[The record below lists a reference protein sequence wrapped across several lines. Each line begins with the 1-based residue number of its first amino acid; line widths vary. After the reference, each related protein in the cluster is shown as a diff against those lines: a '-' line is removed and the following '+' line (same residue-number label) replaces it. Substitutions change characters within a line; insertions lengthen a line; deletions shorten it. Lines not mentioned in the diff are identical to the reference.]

1 MLSLNAI
8 SANAIS
14 ATGRVFDVTIN
25 EVAITTASAQT
36 AVVIIPVTVTETA
49 VTTSSTQTVVLTAG
63 ATRTET
69 AVTSS
74 AETVVLTAGATRTET
89 AVTTSST
96 QFSGVITSSTATET
110 AVTTTSEIA
119 NKVVDIIYVE
129 QSVTTS
135 STQTVVLTAGATRTE
150 TAVTSSAETVVLTA
164 GASRT
169 ETAVTSS
176 AESSVSSA
184 ENIVAETNIINDNQ
198 LATVTFVVSFVDSI
212 IVAASTESSTN
223 IIVSNIAD
231 SLVSSDVAYAEV
243 TSFQGITSCSTTV
256 SALLDIDGNTEG
268 SPAGIAALGF
278 TPLSSLVLAQHIESE
293 PTATYTITADFDP
306 LLETEITS
314 VFFNDNPANVLTYSI
329 IGADLFIT
337 ANTPADVYTQA
348 STFMVNRKVVPQFN
362 ESINYNV
369 RFNTLVKRDNDGRNF
384 YSNKFYA
391 EQNSICFLQDDG
403 TGLID
408 LYEEITPGT
417 TKKLKTVGRL
427 DYTTGFVEVRNLMIT
442 SLYDLELFFFVE
454 SLDSIIPTKDYFTEQ
469 NNLLVQSKTIT
480 FPTGEQVEI
489 SQYEKQTDIVDL
501 EIYVTARSYA
511 LASPLTTVETRT
523 ATYVL
528 RIVPDYNLGKTAIKQ
543 LLLEQEA

>member
-1 MLSLNAI
+1 L
-8 SANAIS
+8 
-14 ATGRVFDVTIN
+14 AT
-25 EVAITTASAQT
+25 
-36 AVVIIPVTVTETA
+36 
-49 VTTSSTQTVVLTAG
+49 
-63 ATRTET
+63 
-69 AVTSS
+69 
-74 AETVVLTAGATRTET
+74 
-89 AVTTSST
+89 
-96 QFSGVITSSTATET
+96 ITS
-110 AVTTTSEIA
+110 
-119 NKVVDIIYVE
+119 KV
-129 QSVTTS
+129 
-135 STQTVVLTAGATRTE
+135 
-150 TAVTSSAETVVLTA
+150 
-164 GASRT
+164 
-169 ETAVTSS
+169 
-176 AESSVSSA
+176 
-184 ENIVAETNIINDNQ
+184 
-198 LATVTFVVSFVDSI
+198 
-212 IVAASTESSTN
+212 
-223 IIVSNIAD
+223 
-231 SLVSSDVAYAEV
+231 
-243 TSFQGITSCSTTV
+243 TV
-256 SALLDIDGNTEG
+256 SALLDVDGNTEG
-268 SPAGIAALGF
+268 SPGGLPAPGF
-278 TPLSSLVLAQHIESE
+278 LPPSSVVLAQHIESA
-293 PTATYTITADFDP
+293 PASTYTITADFDP

-329 IGADLFIT
+329 IGSDLFIT
-337 ANTPADVYTQA
+337 ANTPADVYAQA

-362 ESINYNV
+362 EFINYNV

-391 EQNSICFLQDDG
+391 EQNSVCFLQDDG

-427 DYTTGFVEVRNLMIT
+427 DYTTGFVEVKNLMIT
-442 SLYDLELFFFVE
+442 SLYDVELFFFVE

-528 RIVPDYNLGKTAIKQ
+528 RIVPDYDLGKNAIKQ

>member
-1 MLSLNAI
+1 MLAFNPIASAAIAANSTAANLAAAASVATTVLVTNATLGLNKNLESSI
-8 SANAIS
+8 SVS
-14 ATGRVFDVTIN
+14 ATVGTATVTVN
-25 EVAITTASAQT
+25 RQLTCSLSVTATATASNLDLNKNLASSV
-36 AVVIIPVTVTETA
+36 AAAVTVNPTVSASRPLDSQVSTTVTVSAPITVTVVMQSAVSATATIPATALSKGVNLAASLAAA
-49 VTTSSTQTVVLTAG
+49 VTTS
-63 ATRTET
+63 
-69 AVTSS
+69 
-74 AETVVLTAGATRTET
+74 
-89 AVTTSST
+89 
-96 QFSGVITSSTATET
+96 GVMSNTGQA
-110 AVTTTSEIA
+110 
-119 NKVVDIIYVE
+119 
-129 QSVTTS
+129 Q
-135 STQTVVLTAGATRTE
+135 
-150 TAVTSSAETVVLTA
+150 
-164 GASRT
+164 ASIN
-169 ETAVTSS
+169 
-176 AESSVSSA
+176 VS
-184 ENIVAETNIINDNQ
+184 
-198 LATVTFVVSFVDSI
+198 
-212 IVAASTESSTN
+212 ASTNVTLGVQKN
-223 IIVSNIAD
+223 
-231 SLVSSDVAYAEV
+231 LVSSISATANATATGTGVIYSSV
-243 TSFQGITSCSTTV
+243 VCKSTIY
-256 SALLDIDGNTEG
+256 ALLDVDGNTEG
-268 SPAGIAALGF
+268 SPGGLPVDGF
-278 TPLSSLVLAQHIESE
+278 SPSSSVVLAQHIESE

-314 VFFNDNPANVLTYSI
+314 VFFNDNPTNVLSYSI

-403 TGLID
+403 TGIID

-427 DYTTGFVEVRNLMIT
+427 DYTTGFVEVKNLMIT

-543 LLLEQEA
+543 LILEQEA